1 MITSLKQLDLNKQY
15 SYADYLKWEI
25 KERVELFKGFV
36 RQMSAPSRI
45 HQKLSWNLERQM
57 DRYFESKKCD
67 IYHAPF
73 DVRLTVFDKTKD
85 KEILTV
91 VQPDICMICDEKK
104 LDKRGCLGSPDLIV
118 EIQSPGNT
126 KREMKDK
133 FELYEEA
140 GVREYWIVDSVQN
153 FVLIYYLN
161 EAGKY
166 IGTKPYS
173 QEEIFNSVIFPELEI
188 DLNKVFEV

>member
-1 MITSLKQLDLNKQY
+1 MITSIDQLDLTKQY
-15 SYADYLKWEI
+15 SYADYLKWKIEDRLELI
-25 KERVELFKGFV
+25 KGYIRER
-36 RQMSAPSRI
+36 SAPARI
-45 HQKLSWNLERQM
+45 HQVISRNLSRQI
-57 DRYFESKKCD
+57 DAYFYAKKCEW
-67 IYHAPF
+67 YAAPF
-73 DVRLTVFDKTKD
+73 DVRLTKFDKTKD

-91 VQPDICMICDEKK
+91 VQPDICVICDEKK

-126 KREMKDK
+126 KREMKEK
-133 FELYEEA
+133 FELYEEV
-140 GVREYWIVDSVQN
+140 GVKEYWIVDSVQN

-166 IGTKPYS
+166 IGKKPYS
-173 QEEIFNSVIFPELEI
+173 QEEIFNSVIFPELEV

>member
-57 DRYFESKKCD
+57 DIYFESKKCD

-188 DLNKVFEV
+188 DLNKVCEV

>member
-1 MITSLKQLDLNKQY
+1 MIMSIDQLDLTKQY
-15 SYADYLKWEI
+15 SYADYLKWLFE
-25 KERVELFKGFV
+25 ERVELFNGFV
-36 RQMSAPSRI
+36 HKIPAPERLHQDISRNLSRQIDAFFYTR
-45 HQKLSWNLERQM
+45 K
-57 DRYFESKKCD
+57 FEW
-67 IYHAPF
+67 YHAPF
-73 DVRLTVFDKTKD
+73 DVRLTKFDETKD

-91 VQPDICMICDEKK
+91 VQPDICVICDEKK

-161 EAGKY
+161 EVGKY

>member
-1 MITSLKQLDLNKQY
+1 MITSIDQLDLTKQY
-15 SYADYLKWEI
+15 SYADYLKWQITERLELI
-25 KERVELFKGFV
+25 KGYIRE
-36 RQMSAPSRI
+36 MSAPARI
-45 HQKLSWNLERQM
+45 HQVISRNLSRQI
-57 DRYFESKKCD
+57 DGYFYAKKCEW
-67 IYHAPF
+67 YAAPF
-73 DVRLTVFDKTKD
+73 DVRLTKFDKTKD

-91 VQPDICMICDEKK
+91 VQPDICVICDNKK
-104 LDKRGCLGSPDLIV
+104 LDKRGCLGSPDLII
-118 EIQSPGNT
+118 EIQPPGNT
-126 KREMKDK
+126 KREMKEK

-173 QEEIFNSVIFPELEI
+173 QEEIFNSVVFPELEV

>member
-36 RQMSAPSRI
+36 RKMSAPSRI

-57 DRYFESKKCD
+57 DKYFESKKCD

-73 DVRLTVFDKTKD
+73 DVRLTIFDKTKD

-91 VQPDICMICDEKK
+91 VQPDICVICDEKK

>member
-118 EIQSPGNT
+118 EIQSPDNT

>member
-1 MITSLKQLDLNKQY
+1 MINSLKQLDLNKQY

-57 DRYFESKKCD
+57 DIYFESKKCD

>member
-1 MITSLKQLDLNKQY
+1 MITSLKQLDLTKQY

-25 KERVELFKGFV
+25 KERVELFKGFIHKMAAPARKHQAISRNLV
-36 RQMSAPSRI
+36 RI
-45 HQKLSWNLERQM
+45 I
-57 DRYFESKKCD
+57 DRHFEGKTCNWYF
-67 IYHAPF
+67 APF
-73 DVRLTVFDKTKD
+73 DVRLTKFDKLKD
-85 KEILTV
+85 KEIITV
-91 VQPDICMICDEKK
+91 VQPDICVICDEKK
-104 LDKRGCLGSPDLIV
+104 LDKRGCLGSPDLII

-153 FVLIYYLN
+153 FVLVYYLN

-166 IGTKPYS
+166 IGIKPFS
-173 QEEIFNSVIFPELEI
+173 EEETFNSVIFPDLEV
-188 DLNKVFEV
+188 DLNKIFKD

>member
-1 MITSLKQLDLNKQY
+1 MITRIDQLDLTKQY
-15 SYADYLKWEI
+15 SYADYLKWHFE
-25 KERVELFKGFV
+25 ERVELLKGFI
-36 RQMSAPSRI
+36 RQMSALARVHQDISRN
-45 HQKLSWNLERQM
+45 LSRQI
-57 DRYFESKKCD
+57 DKYFYPKNCKYY
-67 IYHAPF
+67 IAPF
-73 DVRLTVFDKTKD
+73 DVRLTKFDKTKE

-91 VQPDICMICDEKK
+91 VQPDICVICDEKK
-104 LDKRGCLGSPDLIV
+104 LDKRGCLGSPDLII

-126 KREMKDK
+126 KKEMKDK

-153 FVLIYYLN
+153 FVLVYYLN

-173 QEEIFNSVIFPELEI
+173 QEEIFNSVIFPELDV

>member
-25 KERVELFKGFV
+25 KERVELFRGFV
-36 RQMSAPSRI
+36 CKMSAPSRI

>member
-15 SYADYLKWEI
+15 SYADYLKWEFT
-25 KERVELFKGFV
+25 ERVELFKGFI
-36 RQMSAPSRI
+36 RQMSAPARK
-45 HQKLSWNLERQM
+45 HQKLSWNLERQL
-57 DRYFESKKCD
+57 DKYFAEKPCD

-73 DVRLTVFDKTKD
+73 DVRLTKFDKTKD

-91 VQPDICMICDEKK
+91 VQPDICVICDEKK

-153 FVLIYYLN
+153 FVLVYYLN

-166 IGTKPYS
+166 IGIKPFS
-173 QEEIFNSVIFPELEI
+173 EEETFNSVIFPELEI
-188 DLNKVFEV
+188 DLNKIFKD

>member
-104 LDKRGCLGSPDLIV
+104 LDNRGCLGSPDLIV

>member
-57 DRYFESKKCD
+57 DIYFESKKCD

>member
-104 LDKRGCLGSPDLIV
+104 LDNRGCLGSPDLIV

-126 KREMKDK
+126 NREMKDK

>member
-57 DRYFESKKCD
+57 DIYFESKKCD

-140 GVREYWIVDSVQN
+140 GVKEYWIVDSVQN